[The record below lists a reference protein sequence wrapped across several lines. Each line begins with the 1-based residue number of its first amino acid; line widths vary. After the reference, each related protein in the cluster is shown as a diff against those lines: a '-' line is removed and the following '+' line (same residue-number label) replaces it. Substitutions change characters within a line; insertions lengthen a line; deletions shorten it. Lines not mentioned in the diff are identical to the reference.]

1 MKTTAKYT
9 IRRFIVA
16 TLLAPV
22 IAGAH
27 WVAWAIAIALGATG
41 NYATV
46 ERNAW
51 TIAIVFIVTVTYY
64 PQIRQMVDR
73 VLGNASA

>member
-16 TLLAPV
+16 TLVAPV

-27 WVAWAIAIALGATG
+27 WVAWAIAI
-41 NYATV
+41 
-46 ERNAW
+46 
-51 TIAIVFIVTVTYY
+51 VFVVTVTYY